1 MVTYISLAILVT
13 FISILIWKDATC
25 KTIPRS
31 TITLYPDDM
40 NYDTA
45 LEIVKEINK
54 LVEQL
59 DKTGW
64 EYSRYNMISSLRRK
78 RDDNV

>member
-25 KTIPRS
+25 KTISRS

-64 EYSRYNMISSLRRK
+64 EYSRYNMIRSLTRK

>member
-1 MVTYISLAILVT
+1 M
-13 FISILIWKDATC
+13 D
-25 KTIPRS
+25 
-31 TITLYPDDM
+31 
-40 NYDTA
+40 YDTA

-78 RDDNV
+78 RDNNV

>member
-1 MVTYISLAILVT
+1 MVTYISIAILVT

-25 KTIPRS
+25 KRIPRS

-40 NYDTA
+40 DYDSA